1 MTLDGIPFAVKKSS
15 GTPYIVK
22 LKRLPEDFQVEELA
36 EVALDGG
43 PFAVYRLTKRSLG
56 TLEALAAIQRR
67 WQLARPR
74 LSYGGL
80 KDRYALSHQFITIAD
95 GPRTNLRQTNFEL
108 VYLGQSACPFRSQDI
123 QGNRFHIVVRH
134 LSAKALA
141 QVEQALADTEHDGF
155 PNYFDDQR
163 FGSLGVSGAF
173 VARAWCEGDY
183 ERALWLSLAEPN
195 AHDRPREREQ
205 KRLLRQHWGDW
216 ARCVRALAPSERRN
230 IISFLAKRP
239 GDFRGAMAHLRV
251 DLRNLYLAAFQSFLW
266 NRMLAILLRQTCR
279 PEQLLQ
285 VPLRVDAL
293 PFPSGLD
300 PTQRAVLH
308 STTLPLPS
316 ARVQHLEH
324 PQHTLMEQVVRECGL
339 ELRQL
344 RVKNARDSFFAKGV
358 RAATF
363 DLRNLRHTV
372 DADEVYAGQSKLT
385 LHFDLP
391 RGAYATIAIKRLTV
405 AMEP

>member
-1 MTLDGIPFAVKKSS
+1 M
-15 GTPYIVK
+15 K

-56 TLEALAAIQRR
+56 TLEALAAVQRR
-67 WQLARPR
+67 WQLERPR
-74 LSYGGL
+74 ISYGGL

-95 GPRTNLRQTNFEL
+95 GPRANLRQTNFEL
-108 VYLGQSACPFRSQDI
+108 VYLGQRARPFRSQDM
-123 QGNRFHIVVRH
+123 QGNRFHIALRH
-134 LSAKALA
+134 LSTKALA
-141 QVEQALADTEHDGF
+141 QAECALAAAVHDGL

-163 FGSLGVSGAF
+163 FGSLGASGTFIAH
-173 VARAWCEGDY
+173 AWCEGDY

-216 ARCVRALAPSERRN
+216 ARCLRALAQSERRQV
-230 IISFLAKRP
+230 IGFLARRP
-239 GDFRGAMAHLRV
+239 GDFRGAMARLRV
-251 DLRNLYLAAFQSFLW
+251 DLRHLYLAAFQSFLW
-266 NRMLAILLRQTCR
+266 NRMLAAWLRHTCR
-279 PEQLLQ
+279 PEQLVQ
-285 VPLRVDAL
+285 IPLRIDAM

-300 PTQRAVLH
+300 PSQRAVLH
-308 STTLPLPS
+308 SATLPLPS
-316 ARVQHLEH
+316 ARAQHLDH
-324 PQHTLMEQVVRECGL
+324 PQRALMEQVVHDVGL

-344 RVKNARDSFFAKGV
+344 RVKNARDSFFAKGT

-363 DLRNLRHTV
+363 VLRNLKHTV

-391 RGAYATIAIKRLTV
+391 RGAYATIVIKRLTV
-405 AMEP
+405 AMAR